1 MFVTKL
7 SKVEVGHARRESRLR
22 GRLSRRGF
30 AMQRCRAR
38 NPQVPGFGLYRI
50 SDPYRNAVVAGGH
63 SLDFSLNLDDVEAFL
78 ADG

>member
-1 MFVTKL
+1 
-7 SKVEVGHARRESRLR
+7 
-22 GRLSRRGF
+22 
-30 AMQRCRAR
+30 MQRCRAR

-63 SLDFSLNLDDVEAFL
+63 PLDFSLNLDDVEAFL